1 MIATSEDAAHQ
12 PTVCSAMPTNEPQG
26 SKGND
31 DISQDPSERHKRD
44 PPRHTG
50 TITPSAG
57 QKTIAVIGTTG
68 FLGPYI
74 VAALLRRRAGLE
86 VFCIN
91 RSVDGEQRTT
101 AALASIG
108 VDCSSSL
115 PHLRFLIA
123 DITEPATWTAEDGL
137 RALDVDEVIFNA
149 WNPNWSLPLQSFQ
162 PLLRAMRSAIDLC
175 ASNPRRPRMT
185 FISSICAVGEWPR
198 KHTDK
203 PLIPESVAWDSA
215 SAMAHGYGESKCIAE
230 QLLAHAHA
238 VSGLRVAIVR
248 AGQIGGPALSST
260 ARSVWPVQGW
270 LLSLVKASEKTGCWP
285 AHVQPVDWIPVD
297 ALAEGVANITRAESN
312 ARAVQVFNMVHPQP
326 APWQLLLTTLQNRF
340 GLRAKEVSLSEW
352 LDRLE
357 PGTLKLYNFL
367 RAAES
372 GREYDMAFENENAL
386 TVLPEVTPITGS
398 QLEAWLEGWNM
409 RFIDFKARM

>member
-1 MIATSEDAAHQ
+1 MIGTSEDAAHE
-12 PTVCSAMPTNEPQG
+12 PTVCSTMPTNEPQG

-31 DISQDPSERHKRD
+31 DTSHDPPERHKRD

-50 TITPSAG
+50 AIAPSAG
-57 QKTIAVIGTTG
+57 QKTIAVIGTSG

-74 VAALLRRRAGLE
+74 VAALLRKRAGLE
-86 VFCIN
+86 IFCIN

-108 VDCSSSL
+108 VDRSSSL

-123 DITEPATWTAEDGL
+123 DITEPATWTVEDGL

-149 WNPNWSLPLQSFQ
+149 WNPNWSLPLHSFQ

-175 ASNPRRPRMT
+175 AASLRRPRMT

-198 KHTDK
+198 KHPDK

-215 SAMAHGYGESKCIAE
+215 SAMTHGYGESKCTAE

-248 AGQIGGPALSST
+248 AGQIGGPALSNT

-270 LLSLVKASEKTGCWP
+270 LHSLVKASEKTGCWP

-312 ARAVQVFNMVHPQP
+312 AQAVQVFNMVHPQP
-326 APWQLLLTTLQNRF
+326 APWQLLLTTLQKRF
-340 GLRAKEVSLSEW
+340 GLRAKEVSLPEW

-386 TVLPEVTPITGS
+386 TILPKVTPITGS
-398 QLEAWLEGWNM
+398 HLEAWLEGWNL
-409 RFIDFKARM
+409 RFIGFKARM